1 MKNPLLQPFT
11 TKYQAAPFTEIKEE
25 HFLPAFQEL
34 IKLSEKEIDEI
45 VENQEEPTFENVIE
59 ALAFSGE
66 KLERVSGIFFNLN
79 SAETNDEIQKIA
91 QEVSPLLTEFS
102 AKISQ
107 NSALFEKIKKVFDD
121 KEKYNLNDEQ
131 QMLLNETYKGFVRSG
146 ALLNGKTQSG
156 TSEMTDEMSFTVN
169 DFKDGIYDISINL
182 TGKRN
187 SQSAN
192 GKTVA
197 VDTKQAEPKD
207 EQLKMM
213 WKVNKALVGNK
224 LNLKMNE
231 AGKVISITGFDTIYN
246 KIAASVGSAIKDAKD
261 KTAFINNFK
270 QSFNEKMLKDQFTKN
285 LVLIPAKG
293 VKIGEKWSQSENA
306 TPDGK
311 IKLTTTY
318 TLKSVGDGTAQIS
331 VAGGIPKK
339 SDKQTQEGVTRSMS
353 SELSQNGTITL
364 DQKTGWVKN
373 QNISVKTTQTETLTD
388 GKQSQ
393 TMKSVSNSMVVV
405 NPAK

>member
-1 MKNPLLQPFT
+1 MKKFTAIALLAIT
-11 TKYQAAPFTEIKEE
+11 LVACKKETKTITKVDPETGKTITVEVPVTNSDSLKVETPQAEVFAIKDS
-25 HFLPAFQEL
+25 LGVYKQ
-34 IKLSEKEIDEI
+34 
-45 VENQEEPTFENVIE
+45 TF
-59 ALAFSGE
+59 
-66 KLERVSGIFFNLN
+66 KLEKG
-79 SAETNDEIQKIA
+79 
-91 QEVSPLLTEFS
+91 
-102 AKISQ
+102 
-107 NSALFEKIKKVFDD
+107 
-121 KEKYNLNDEQ
+121 
-131 QMLLNETYKGFVRSG
+131 ETYPLVTYQKDVQTMT
-146 ALLNGKTQSG
+146 APDGKSQSG

-169 DFKDGIYDISINL
+169 DLKDGIYDITINL

-197 VDTKQAEPKD
+197 IDTKQAEPKD

-231 AGKVISITGFDTIYN
+231 SGKVLSITGFDTIYN
-246 KIAASVGSAIKDAKD
+246 KIAASVGPAIKDAKE
-261 KTAFINNFK
+261 KAGFVNSFK

-285 LVLIPAKG
+285 LLLIPAKG
-293 VKIGEKWSQSENA
+293 AKIGDKWSQSENA

-318 TLKSVGDGTAQIS
+318 TLKSVDDGIAKIAVS
-331 VAGGIPKK
+331 GGIPKK
-339 SDKQTQEGVTRSMS
+339 SDKQTKEGVTRLMS

-373 QNISVKTTQTETLTD
+373 QNIAVKTTQTETLSD

-393 TMKSVSNSMVVV
+393 TMKSVSNSTVVV
-405 NPAK
+405 NPSK

>member
-1 MKNPLLQPFT
+1 MKKFTAIALLAIT
-11 TKYQAAPFTEIKEE
+11 LVACKKETKTVTKVDPETGKTITVEVPVTNSDSLKVETPQAEVFAIKDS
-25 HFLPAFQEL
+25 LGVYKQ
-34 IKLSEKEIDEI
+34 
-45 VENQEEPTFENVIE
+45 TF
-59 ALAFSGE
+59 
-66 KLERVSGIFFNLN
+66 KLEKG
-79 SAETNDEIQKIA
+79 
-91 QEVSPLLTEFS
+91 
-102 AKISQ
+102 
-107 NSALFEKIKKVFDD
+107 
-121 KEKYNLNDEQ
+121 
-131 QMLLNETYKGFVRSG
+131 ETYPLVTYQKDVQTMT
-146 ALLNGKTQSG
+146 APDGKSQSG

-169 DFKDGIYDISINL
+169 DLKDGIYDITINL

-197 VDTKQAEPKD
+197 IDTKQAEPKD

-231 AGKVISITGFDTIYN
+231 SGKVLSITGFDTIYS
-246 KIAASVGSAIKDAKD
+246 KIAASVGPAIKDAKE
-261 KTAFINNFK
+261 KAGFVNSFK

-285 LVLIPAKG
+285 LLLIPAKG
-293 VKIGEKWSQSENA
+293 AKIGDKWSQSENA

-318 TLKSVGDGTAQIS
+318 TLKSVDDGIAKIAVS
-331 VAGGIPKK
+331 GGIPKK
-339 SDKQTQEGVTRSMS
+339 SDKQTKEGVTRSMS

-373 QNISVKTTQTETLTD
+373 QNIAVKTTQTETLSD

-393 TMKSVSNSMVVV
+393 TMKSVSNSTVVV
-405 NPAK
+405 NPSK

>member
-1 MKNPLLQPFT
+1 MKKFTAIALLAIT
-11 TKYQAAPFTEIKEE
+11 LVACKKETKTVTKVDPETGKTITVEVPVTNSDSLKVETPQAEVFAIKDS
-25 HFLPAFQEL
+25 LGVYKQ
-34 IKLSEKEIDEI
+34 
-45 VENQEEPTFENVIE
+45 TF
-59 ALAFSGE
+59 
-66 KLERVSGIFFNLN
+66 KLEKG
-79 SAETNDEIQKIA
+79 
-91 QEVSPLLTEFS
+91 
-102 AKISQ
+102 
-107 NSALFEKIKKVFDD
+107 
-121 KEKYNLNDEQ
+121 
-131 QMLLNETYKGFVRSG
+131 ETYPLVTYQKDVQTMT
-146 ALLNGKTQSG
+146 APDGKSQSG

-169 DFKDGIYDISINL
+169 DLKDGIYDITINL

-197 VDTKQAEPKD
+197 IDTKQAEPKD

-213 WKVNKALVGNK
+213 WTVNKALVGNK

-231 AGKVISITGFDTIYN
+231 SGKVLSITGFDTIYN
-246 KIAASVGSAIKDAKD
+246 KIAASVGPAIKDAKE
-261 KTAFINNFK
+261 KAGFVNSFK

-285 LVLIPAKG
+285 LLLIPAKG
-293 VKIGEKWSQSENA
+293 AKIGDKWSQSENA

-318 TLKSVGDGTAQIS
+318 TLKSVDDGIAKIAVS
-331 VAGGIPKK
+331 GGIPKK
-339 SDKQTQEGVTRSMS
+339 SDKQTKEGVTRSMS

-373 QNISVKTTQTETLTD
+373 QNIAVKTTQTETLSD

-393 TMKSVSNSMVVV
+393 TMKSVSNSTVVV
-405 NPAK
+405 NPSK

>member
-1 MKNPLLQPFT
+1 MKKFTAIALLSITLVACKKDTKTVTKVDPATGKTITVEVPVT
-11 TKYQAAPFTEIKEE
+11 TTDSLKIEKAQEPVFAIKDS
-25 HFLPAFQEL
+25 LGVYKQ
-34 IKLSEKEIDEI
+34 
-45 VENQEEPTFENVIE
+45 TF
-59 ALAFSGE
+59 
-66 KLERVSGIFFNLN
+66 KLEKG
-79 SAETNDEIQKIA
+79 
-91 QEVSPLLTEFS
+91 
-102 AKISQ
+102 
-107 NSALFEKIKKVFDD
+107 
-121 KEKYNLNDEQ
+121 
-131 QMLLNETYKGFVRSG
+131 ETYPLITYQKDVQTMT
-146 ALLNGKTQSG
+146 APDGKSQSG
-156 TSEMTDEMSFTVN
+156 TSEMTDEMSFMVN
-169 DFKDGIYDISINL
+169 DFKDGVYDITINL

-187 SQSAN
+187 SQAAN
-192 GKTVA
+192 GKTA
-197 VDTKQAEPKD
+197 TVDTKQAEPKD

-231 AGKVISITGFDTIYN
+231 SGKVISITGFDTVYN
-246 KIAASVGSAIKDAKD
+246 KIEASVGPAIKDAKE
-261 KTAFINNFK
+261 KAGFINSFK
-270 QSFNEKMLKDQFTKN
+270 QSFNEKMLKEQFSKN

-293 VKIGEKWSQSENA
+293 VKIGDKWTESENA

-318 TLKSVGDGTAQIS
+318 TLKSVGNGIAEIS

-353 SELSQNGTITL
+353 SELAQNGTITL

-373 QNISVKTTQTETLTD
+373 QNISVKTTQTETLSD

-393 TMKSVSNSMVVV
+393 TMKSVSNSTVVV

>member
-1 MKNPLLQPFT
+1 MKKFTAIALLAIT
-11 TKYQAAPFTEIKEE
+11 LVACKKETKTVTKVDPETGKTITVEVPVTNSDSLKVETPQAEVFAIKDS
-25 HFLPAFQEL
+25 LGVYKQ
-34 IKLSEKEIDEI
+34 
-45 VENQEEPTFENVIE
+45 TF
-59 ALAFSGE
+59 
-66 KLERVSGIFFNLN
+66 KLEKG
-79 SAETNDEIQKIA
+79 
-91 QEVSPLLTEFS
+91 
-102 AKISQ
+102 
-107 NSALFEKIKKVFDD
+107 
-121 KEKYNLNDEQ
+121 
-131 QMLLNETYKGFVRSG
+131 ETYPLVTYQKDVQTMT
-146 ALLNGKTQSG
+146 APDGKSQSG

-169 DFKDGIYDISINL
+169 DLKDGIYDITINL

-197 VDTKQAEPKD
+197 IDTKKAEPKD

-231 AGKVISITGFDTIYN
+231 SGKVLSITGFDTIYN
-246 KIAASVGSAIKDAKD
+246 KIAASVGPAIKDAKE
-261 KTAFINNFK
+261 KAGFVNSFK

-285 LVLIPAKG
+285 LLLIPAKG
-293 VKIGEKWSQSENA
+293 AKIGDKWSQSENA

-318 TLKSVGDGTAQIS
+318 TLKSVDDGIAKIAVS
-331 VAGGIPKK
+331 GGIPKK
-339 SDKQTQEGVTRSMS
+339 SDKQTKEGVTRSMS

-373 QNISVKTTQTETLTD
+373 QNIAVKTTQTETLSD

-393 TMKSVSNSMVVV
+393 TMKSVSNSTVVV
-405 NPAK
+405 NPSK

>member
-1 MKNPLLQPFT
+1 MKKFTAIALLSIT
-11 TKYQAAPFTEIKEE
+11 LVACKKDTKTVTKVDPETGKTITVEVPVTETDSIKIEKS
-25 HFLPAFQEL
+25 QEPVL
-34 IKLSEKEIDEI
+34 AIKDSLGVYK
-45 VENQEEPTFENVIE
+45 QTF
-59 ALAFSGE
+59 
-66 KLERVSGIFFNLN
+66 KLEKGQTYPLV
-79 SAETNDEIQKIA
+79 TYQKDVQTMTA
-91 QEVSPLLTEFS
+91 P
-102 AKISQ
+102 
-107 NSALFEKIKKVFDD
+107 D
-121 KEKYNLNDEQ
+121 
-131 QMLLNETYKGFVRSG
+131 
-146 ALLNGKTQSG
+146 GKSQSG

-169 DFKDGIYDISINL
+169 DFQNGVYDITINL

-187 SQSAN
+187 AQTAN

-224 LNLKMNE
+224 LNLKMTE
-231 AGKVISITGFDTIYN
+231 TGKVVSITGFDAIYN
-246 KIAASVGSAIKDAKD
+246 KIGASVGGAIKDAKE
-261 KTAFINNFK
+261 KAGFISSFK
-270 QSFNEKMLKDQFTKN
+270 QSFNEKMLKDQFAKN

-293 VKIGEKWSQSENA
+293 AKIGDKWSESENA

-318 TLKSVGDGTAQIS
+318 TLKSVDNGIAQIA

-373 QNISVKTTQTETLTD
+373 QNIAVKTTQTETLSD

-393 TMKSVSNSMVVV
+393 TMKSVSNSTVVV
-405 NPAK
+405 NPKK

>member
-1 MKNPLLQPFT
+1 MKKFTAIALLAITLVACKKETQT
-11 TKYQAAPFTEIKEE
+11 VTKVDPETGKTITVEVPVTDSLQIENSQADVLAIKDS
-25 HFLPAFQEL
+25 LGIYKQ
-34 IKLSEKEIDEI
+34 
-45 VENQEEPTFENVIE
+45 TF
-59 ALAFSGE
+59 
-66 KLERVSGIFFNLN
+66 KLEKG
-79 SAETNDEIQKIA
+79 
-91 QEVSPLLTEFS
+91 
-102 AKISQ
+102 
-107 NSALFEKIKKVFDD
+107 
-121 KEKYNLNDEQ
+121 
-131 QMLLNETYKGFVRSG
+131 ETYPLVTFQKDVQTMT
-146 ALLNGKTQSG
+146 APDGKTQSG

>member
-1 MKNPLLQPFT
+1 MKKFTAVALLAITLVACKKETQT
-11 TKYQAAPFTEIKEE
+11 VTKVDPETGKTIT
-25 HFLPAFQEL
+25 
-34 IKLSEKEIDEI
+34 
-45 VENQEEPTFENVIE
+45 VEVPVTNSDS
-59 ALAFSGE
+59 L
-66 KLERVSGIFFNLN
+66 KLETPQAEIFAIKDSLGVYKQTFKL
-79 SAETNDEIQKIA
+79 EKGQTYPLVTYQKDVQTMTA
-91 QEVSPLLTEFS
+91 P
-102 AKISQ
+102 
-107 NSALFEKIKKVFDD
+107 D
-121 KEKYNLNDEQ
+121 
-131 QMLLNETYKGFVRSG
+131 
-146 ALLNGKTQSG
+146 GKSQSG
-156 TSEMTDEMSFTVN
+156 TSETTDEMSFTVN
-169 DFKDGIYDISINL
+169 DFKDGVYDITINL

-187 SQSAN
+187 AQTAN
-192 GKTVA
+192 GKTAA

-224 LNLKMNE
+224 LNLKMTE
-231 AGKVISITGFDTIYN
+231 TGKVISITGFDTIYN
-246 KIAASVGSAIKDAKD
+246 KIASSVGTTIKDAKE
-261 KTAFINNFK
+261 KAGFINSFK

-293 VKIGEKWSQSENA
+293 VKIGDKWSETENA

-318 TLKSVGDGTAQIS
+318 TLKSVDNGTAQIA

-339 SDKQTQEGVTRSMS
+339 SDKQTQEGVTRTMS

-373 QNISVKTTQTETLTD
+373 QNIAVKTTQTETLSD

-393 TMKSVSNSMVVV
+393 TMKSVSNSTVVV
-405 NPAK
+405 NPSK

>member
-1 MKNPLLQPFT
+1 MKKFTAIALLAIT
-11 TKYQAAPFTEIKEE
+11 LVACKKETKTVTKVDPETGKTITVEVPVTNSDSLKVETPQAEVFAIQDSLGVYK
-25 HFLPAFQEL
+25 Q
-34 IKLSEKEIDEI
+34 
-45 VENQEEPTFENVIE
+45 TF
-59 ALAFSGE
+59 
-66 KLERVSGIFFNLN
+66 KLEKG
-79 SAETNDEIQKIA
+79 
-91 QEVSPLLTEFS
+91 
-102 AKISQ
+102 
-107 NSALFEKIKKVFDD
+107 
-121 KEKYNLNDEQ
+121 
-131 QMLLNETYKGFVRSG
+131 ETYPLVTYQKDVQTMT
-146 ALLNGKTQSG
+146 APDGKSQSG

-169 DFKDGIYDISINL
+169 DLKDGIYDITINL

-197 VDTKQAEPKD
+197 IDTKQAEPKD

-231 AGKVISITGFDTIYN
+231 SGKVLSITGFDTIYN
-246 KIAASVGSAIKDAKD
+246 KIAASVGPAIKDAKE
-261 KTAFINNFK
+261 KAGFVNSFK

-285 LVLIPAKG
+285 LLLIPAKG
-293 VKIGEKWSQSENA
+293 AKIGDNWSQSENA

-318 TLKSVGDGTAQIS
+318 TLKSVDDGIAKIAVS
-331 VAGGIPKK
+331 GGIPKK
-339 SDKQTQEGVTRSMS
+339 SDKQTKEGVTRSMS

-373 QNISVKTTQTETLTD
+373 QNIAVKTTQTETLSD

-393 TMKSVSNSMVVV
+393 TMKSVSNSTVVV
-405 NPAK
+405 NPSK

>member
-1 MKNPLLQPFT
+1 MKKFTAIALLAIT
-11 TKYQAAPFTEIKEE
+11 LVACKKETKTVTKVDPETGKTITVEVPVTNSDSLKVETPQAEVFAIKDS
-25 HFLPAFQEL
+25 LGVYKQ
-34 IKLSEKEIDEI
+34 
-45 VENQEEPTFENVIE
+45 TF
-59 ALAFSGE
+59 
-66 KLERVSGIFFNLN
+66 KLEKG
-79 SAETNDEIQKIA
+79 
-91 QEVSPLLTEFS
+91 
-102 AKISQ
+102 
-107 NSALFEKIKKVFDD
+107 
-121 KEKYNLNDEQ
+121 
-131 QMLLNETYKGFVRSG
+131 ETYPLVTYQKDVQTMT
-146 ALLNGKTQSG
+146 APDGKSQSG

-169 DFKDGIYDISINL
+169 DLKDGIYDITINL

-197 VDTKQAEPKD
+197 IDTKQAEPKD

-231 AGKVISITGFDTIYN
+231 SGKVLSITGFDTIYN
-246 KIAASVGSAIKDAKD
+246 KIAASVGPAIKDAKE
-261 KTAFINNFK
+261 KAGFVNSFK

-285 LVLIPAKG
+285 LLLIPTKG
-293 VKIGEKWSQSENA
+293 AKIGDKWSQSENA

-318 TLKSVGDGTAQIS
+318 TLKSVGDGIAKIAVS
-331 VAGGIPKK
+331 GGIPKK
-339 SDKQTQEGVTRSMS
+339 SDKQTKEGVTRSMS

-373 QNISVKTTQTETLTD
+373 QNIAVKTTQTETLSD

-393 TMKSVSNSMVVV
+393 TMKSVSNSTVVV
-405 NPAK
+405 NPSK

>member
-1 MKNPLLQPFT
+1 MKKFT
-11 TKYQAAPFTEIKEE
+11 
-25 HFLPAFQEL
+25 
-34 IKLSEKEIDEI
+34 
-45 VENQEEPTFENVIE
+45 
-59 ALAFSGE
+59 ALALLAITLAACKKETKTISKIDPETGKTMTIEVPVGSPSDSVKMEKAPEQVLAIKDSLGIYKQTF
-66 KLERVSGIFFNLN
+66 KLEKGQTYPLVTF
-79 SAETNDEIQKIA
+79 QKDVQTMTA
-91 QEVSPLLTEFS
+91 P
-102 AKISQ
+102 
-107 NSALFEKIKKVFDD
+107 D
-121 KEKYNLNDEQ
+121 
-131 QMLLNETYKGFVRSG
+131 
-146 ALLNGKTQSG
+146 GKSQSG

-169 DFKDGIYDISINL
+169 DFKNGIYDITINL
-182 TGKRN
+182 SGKRN

-224 LNLKMNE
+224 LNLKMTE
-231 AGKVISITGFDTIYN
+231 AGKVISITGFDTVYN
-246 KIAASVGSAIKDAKD
+246 KIAASVGSTIKDTKD
-261 KTAFINNFK
+261 KTAFINSFK

-293 VKIGEKWSQSENA
+293 VKIGDKWSASENA

-318 TLKSVGDGTAQIS
+318 TLKSVANGLAEIS
-331 VAGGIPKK
+331 VTGGIPKK

-373 QNISVKTTQTETLTD
+373 QNIAVKTTQIETLSD

-393 TMKSVSNSMVVV
+393 TMKSVSNSTVVV
-405 NPAK
+405 NPVK